1 MFKRMNDEAQGVYSF
16 ALVSMPSFVTRSDT
30 AAACLYWREVI
41 LHEGHVNCL
50 LCGAKIG
57 PDYEYAAAVVIM
69 QATEYPTIS
78 TISTICSV
86 CGSAHPAQAV
96 FDRAFA
102 ALTDALGMD
111 GARRFDMHP
120 TAVGRA

>member
-1 MFKRMNDEAQGVYSF
+1 
-16 ALVSMPSFVTRSDT
+16 
-30 AAACLYWREVI
+30 
-41 LHEGHVNCL
+41 L
-50 LCGAKIG
+50 LCGSKIG